1 MQLTYTII
9 FIVLTILVGYLIG
22 SIPTAKIIAKSHGVD
37 ITKEGSKNAGGTN
50 VGRVIGKKA
59 GILTMFLD
67 AAKCFIPCL
76 IVALILTFAP
86 LDLLLF
92 SYRNE
97 IIISC
102 CALSVALGHS
112 YPLYSHFKG
121 GKCVACFAGY
131 VFFASPILFVLGAST
146 FTIVFLWKKR
156 VSLASL
162 LGAPTVLL
170 LSLVP
175 SVLDLTVLKDPTS
188 YNGGM
193 FFAPN
198 FMLHLS
204 FVTTVTIL
212 LFVSFIAIRHKSNI
226 KRLAENTEPE
236 THFKKD

>member
-1 MQLTYTII
+1 MQITYTILV
-9 FIVLTILVGYLIG
+9 FVLTILVGYLLG
-22 SIPTAKIIAKSHGVD
+22 SIPTAKIIGRLHGVD

-59 GILTMFLD
+59 GFLTMFLD
-67 AAKCFIPCL
+67 GAKCFIPCL

-86 LDLLLF
+86 IDLVSF
-92 SYRNE
+92 PYRNE
-97 IIISC
+97 IVIAC
-102 CALSVALGHS
+102 CSLSVALGHS

-131 VFFASPILFVLGAST
+131 VLFVSPILFALGAST
-146 FTIVFLWKKR
+146 FTLVFFWKKR

-175 SVLDLTVLKDPTS
+175 AILDLTVLKDPTS

-193 FFAPN
+193 FFASN

-204 FVTTVTIL
+204 FVTTITLFL
-212 LFVSFIAIRHKSNI
+212 LAAFIAIRHRSNI
-226 KRLAENTEPE
+226 KRLAEKTEPE